1 METLITN
8 TKYEWLSDYNCF
20 EYKNLWS
27 WEQNTRYKWF
37 SDTAVLNTKISEA
50 ENKIPDNSKYIITQE
65 FNKWMVENFAAR
77 LKQANLVSKT
87 DFDNKLANFNRRTTS
102 NKVKYLEVQ
111 KKVGLQKK
119 LKVVIKKLSIY
130 CEYGRTFDSAVLW
143 SFDNDFAKNGIILVL
158 IRVHYF
164 ISTIA
169 RITFWC

>member
-1 METLITN
+1 
-8 TKYEWLSDYNCF
+8 
-20 EYKNLWS
+20 
-27 WEQNTRYKWF
+27 
-37 SDTAVLNTKISEA
+37 
-50 ENKIPDNSKYIITQE
+50 
-65 FNKWMVENFAAR
+65 MVENFAAR

-87 DFDNKLANFNRRTTS
+87 DFDNKLTNFNRRTTS

-169 RITFWC
+169 RITF

>member
-65 FNKWMVENFAAR
+65 FNKWMVKNFAAR

-87 DFDNKLANFNRRTTS
+87 DFDNKLTNFNRRTTS